1 MATLLEVKDLRT
13 YFYTYEGVV
22 KAVDGISYEV
32 EEGETLAIVGESG
45 CGKSVGALSLMRL
58 IPDPPGKIMD
68 GEILF
73 DGEDVL
79 KVNPDDMR
87 EIRGGKMSMVFQE
100 PMTSLNPVLTV
111 ERQLSETLQ
120 LHKEMS
126 RSEAAK
132 EAVNLLERVGIPD
145 PESRVKQYPHQFS
158 GGMRQRVMIAMALSC
173 NPRLIIADEPTTAL
187 DVTIQ
192 AQILELMKSLTTEF
206 GVALI
211 IITHNLGVV
220 ARYADRV
227 NIMYGGKIIERGTA
241 QEIYA
246 DPKHPYTRGLL
257 KSVPRLDLPRTD
269 KLDPIEGQP
278 PDLVDPPAGCVFR
291 ERCPDPTEECKQGS
305 IEMKLIEVSPGHW
318 VDQCCVNCG

>member
-227 NIMYGGKIIERGTA
+227 NIMYGG
-241 QEIYA
+241 
-246 DPKHPYTRGLL
+246 
-257 KSVPRLDLPRTD
+257 
-269 KLDPIEGQP
+269 
-278 PDLVDPPAGCVFR
+278 
-291 ERCPDPTEECKQGS
+291 
-305 IEMKLIEVSPGHW
+305 
-318 VDQCCVNCG
+318 

>member
-79 KVNPDDMR
+79 KVDPDDMR

-120 LHKEMS
+120 LHK
-126 RSEAAK
+126 
-132 EAVNLLERVGIPD
+132 NL
-145 PESRVKQYPHQFS
+145 
-158 GGMRQRVMIAMALSC
+158 M
-173 NPRLIIADEPTTAL
+173 
-187 DVTIQ
+187 
-192 AQILELMKSLTTEF
+192 
-206 GVALI
+206 
-211 IITHNLGVV
+211 VV
-220 ARYADRV
+220 
-227 NIMYGGKIIERGTA
+227 
-241 QEIYA
+241 
-246 DPKHPYTRGLL
+246 
-257 KSVPRLDLPRTD
+257 
-269 KLDPIEGQP
+269 
-278 PDLVDPPAGCVFR
+278 LV
-291 ERCPDPTEECKQGS
+291 E
-305 IEMKLIEVSPGHW
+305 H
-318 VDQCCVNCG
+318 

>member
-1 MATLLEVKDLRT
+1 MATLLEVKNLRT

-73 DGEDVL
+73 DGRDVL
-79 KVNPDDMR
+79 KVDPDDMR
-87 EIRGGKMSMVFQE
+87 EIRGGQMSMVFQE

-120 LHKEMS
+120 LHKNMS
-126 RSEAAK
+126 KSEANK

-173 NPRLIIADEPTTAL
+173 NP
-187 DVTIQ
+187 
-192 AQILELMKSLTTEF
+192 
-206 GVALI
+206 
-211 IITHNLGVV
+211 
-220 ARYADRV
+220 
-227 NIMYGGKIIERGTA
+227 
-241 QEIYA
+241 
-246 DPKHPYTRGLL
+246 
-257 KSVPRLDLPRTD
+257 
-269 KLDPIEGQP
+269 
-278 PDLVDPPAGCVFR
+278 
-291 ERCPDPTEECKQGS
+291 
-305 IEMKLIEVSPGHW
+305 KLIPPL
-318 VDQCCVNCG
+318 N